1 MCNFKSGM
9 NCEKRERER
18 EREKKAHDFLS
29 NFHILREKFLNN
41 KKFTN
46 LSHLQSVKPK
56 QLVHS

>member
-1 MCNFKSGM
+1 M